1 MTQESITAALHNL
14 QAQIN
19 ELVGLMKDCAKQ
31 PTTMETASN
40 LVGYSIKLSQLEGA
54 FNTLQQYAPTLAL
67 VSENY
72 PLPPVEPAVPQEEEE
87 EDAEEEPLVI
97 TKGTSETFD
106 RVAQI
111 HADTAAAM
119 AEEAEE

>member
-19 ELVGLMKDCAKQ
+19 EIVGLMKDCAKQ

-72 PLPPVEPAVPQEEEE
+72 PIPPAQPTVTEEE
-87 EDAEEEPLVI
+87 EDEEEEPLII
-97 TKGTSETFD
+97 TEGVSQTFD
-106 RVAQI
+106 RVAKI
-111 HADTAAAM
+111 HADTAAAR